1 MSEWAEVMAWS
12 AAAGLVGGLLYARLM
27 PASPPH
33 VDIAIFVILGVFFIG
48 LFLYGIY
55 LGDPEGR
62 GVRRG
67 AFSGPFFLVGGI
79 VIWVARPL
87 VRRLWRRKD
96 NP

>member
-1 MSEWAEVMAWS
+1 MAWS
-12 AAAGLVGGLLYARLM
+12 GAAGLVGGLLYARLM

-33 VDIAIFVILGVFFIG
+33 VDIAILVILGVFFIG

-79 VIWVARPL
+79 VIWVARPFL
-87 VRRLWRRKD
+87 RRPGRRRAKPKG
-96 NP
+96 NS